1 MAVVRMMKILIAV
14 YQGEAGELLEELQQA
29 GIVELLD
36 AERAMVTKDWPE
48 LQIDLSKPKDLED
61 MVVRLERCLSFLGRY
76 ATDKGAVSILQPRV
90 VVDRARYS
98 EVVSGTEAG
107 GLLDDA
113 GQLEAETGRLS
124 TEYENLQ
131 GTYETLLPWRELSTP
146 PVEMCQL
153 KTATCIAGLVGYQHF
168 DEVTEKL
175 CELGAAVEQVGTTSN
190 AYACLIVCM
199 NESVGE
205 VQKVLRSGD
214 FEAARF
220 EGMTG
225 TVSEF
230 LGDCEQRLGEIS
242 SQLSESTSSA
252 VEIAKDRLKLQ
263 ILYDHYQNLL
273 LREQTRALS
282 PATENVMLFEGW
294 VRRKDY
300 GRVEEIVG
308 SFSASTVTEV
318 LPGEGEEPPVEIEN
332 RRGIRPFEVITRLYG
347 MPQYLELDP
356 TVFLAP
362 FFAIFFGLC
371 MTDAGYGLLMIAGSL
386 YFLKKVQ
393 GDKRFAWLMV
403 LCSATTIIA
412 GALTG
417 GWFGDSIQ
425 LLNIGPLVRARGA
438 ILKFGF
444 DPMEKPQ
451 IFFAL
456 ALVIGYFQLQFGL
469 AIAFFD
475 KLARKDYLGAF
486 CQHLSLMLM
495 LNLLVAY
502 LFGGKVGISEPV
514 RGVLLKAALVPAGV
528 IFLLSH
534 REGGWAG
541 RLGMGFF
548 NLFSTIF
555 YIGDTLSYVRLMALG
570 MVTAGFA
577 TAINQMAKMASEVK
591 YVGILLAI
599 VVLLGGHLFNIFIS
613 GLGAFVHTLR
623 LQYVEFFPKF
633 FEGGGKMFE
642 PFVKRY
648 RHIYINKDSD

>member
-1 MAVVRMMKILIAV
+1 MAVVRMMKILIAA
-14 YQGEAGELLEELQQA
+14 YRGEAAELLEKLQQA

-48 LQIDLSKPKDLED
+48 LQTDIAKPKDLEN
-61 MVVRLERCLSFLGRY
+61 MVARLEKCLAFLGRY
-76 ATDKGAVSILQPRV
+76 ATDKGPVSILQPRV
-90 VVDRARYS
+90 VVDKARYS
-98 EVVSGTEAG
+98 EVVSGAEAV
-107 GLLDDA
+107 GLLDEA
-113 GQLEAETGRLS
+113 GQLETSIEGLS
-124 TEYENLQ
+124 TELENLQ
-131 GTYETLLPWRELSTP
+131 GTYESFLPWRQLSAP
-146 PVEMCQL
+146 PAEIAEL
-153 KTATCIAGLVGYQHF
+153 KTTTCIAGLVGYQHF
-168 DEVTEKL
+168 EEVTEKL
-175 CELGAAVEQVGTTSN
+175 CELGAAIEQVGTTGN

-199 NESVGE
+199 NESLGE

-214 FEAARF
+214 FEPARF
-220 EGMTG
+220 EGITG

-230 LGDCEQRLGEIS
+230 LADCKKRLETIKT
-242 SQLSESTSSA
+242 QLDEATAAA
-252 VEIAKDRLKLQ
+252 VEIAKNRLKLQ

-273 LREQTRALS
+273 AREQTKALS

-300 GRVEEIVG
+300 PHLEEIVG
-308 SFSASTVTEV
+308 SFSASTVGEV
-318 LPGEGEEPPVEIEN
+318 SLGEGEEPPVEIQN
-332 RRGIRPFEVITRLYG
+332 NLAIRPFEVITRLYG

-403 LCSATTIIA
+403 LCSVTTIIA

-417 GWFGDSIQ
+417 GWFGDAIQ
-425 LLNIGPLVRARGA
+425 LLNIPPLVKARMA

-451 IFFAL
+451 IFFVL

-475 KLARKDYLGAF
+475 KLARKDYLGAV
-486 CQHLSLMLM
+486 CQHLSLMVM

-502 LFGGKVGISEPV
+502 LFGAKVGISEPV

-534 REGGWAG
+534 TEGGWAG

-591 YVGILLAI
+591 YVGIVLAI

-648 RHIYINKDSD
+648 RHIYIDKNAD

>member
-1 MAVVRMMKILIAV
+1 MAVTRMMKIMIATHRA
-14 YQGEAGELLEELQQA
+14 EAAELLEALQQA
-29 GIVELLD
+29 GIVQVLD
-36 AERAMVTKDWPE
+36 AERAMVSKDWPE
-48 LQIDLSKPKDLED
+48 LQTDFQRPKDIED
-61 MVVRLERCLSFLGRY
+61 MVARLDKSITFLNTH
-76 ATDKGAVSILQPRV
+76 AIDKLTVSILSPLA
-90 VVDRARYS
+90 VVDKDRYS
-98 EVVSGTEAG
+98 EVVSGQDALDLLEKTEAVATRIDQ
-107 GLLDDA
+107 LD
-113 GQLEAETGRLS
+113 
-124 TEYENLQ
+124 TEYENCR
-131 GTYETLLPWRELSTP
+131 GTYEALLPWRLLSTP
-146 PVEMCQL
+146 VRELGEL
-153 KTATCIAGLVGYQHF
+153 KATTCIAGLISHQHF
-168 DEVTEKL
+168 REVVARL
-175 CELGAAVEQVGTTSN
+175 DELGAAVQEVAATGS
-190 AYACLIVCM
+190 AHACLVVCM
-199 NESVGE
+199 SESQPD

-214 FEAARF
+214 FEPARF
-220 EGMTG
+220 EQVTG
-225 TVSEF
+225 TVGEF
-230 LGDCEQRLGEIS
+230 LEDCGEKLTAIGTELGEAVKVAA
-242 SQLSESTSSA
+242 QLA
-252 VEIAKDRLKLQ
+252 GDRLSLQ

-273 LREQTRALS
+273 TREQTKALS
-282 PATENVMLFEGW
+282 PATEHVVLLEGW
-294 VRRKDY
+294 VKRKEY
-300 GRVEEIVG
+300 KRLEQIVAN
-308 SFSASTVTEV
+308 FSASTVTEV
-318 LPGEGEEPPVEIEN
+318 LPGEGEDIPVEIEN
-332 RRGIRPFEVITRLYG
+332 NRAIRPFEVITRLYG
-347 MPQYLELDP
+347 MPRYLELDP

-393 GDKRFAWLMV
+393 GDKKFARLMV
-403 LCSATTIIA
+403 LCSVTTIIA

-417 GWFGDSIQ
+417 GWFGDAIQ
-425 LLNIGPLVRARGA
+425 LLNIGPLVKARFA

-444 DPMEKPQ
+444 DPMEKPE

-475 KLARKDYLGAF
+475 KLSSRDYIGAV
-486 CQHLSLMLM
+486 CQHLSLMVM

-514 RGVLLKAALVPAGV
+514 RGVLLKAALVPAGI
-528 IFLLSH
+528 IFVLSH

-591 YVGILLAI
+591 YVGIVLAI

-648 RHIYINKDSD
+648 RHIHINKDAG